1 MQVSKTRL
9 KIRSLIMYHKN
20 STDKIFRDQN
30 NEKHERKI
38 VSPPLDNQKS
48 KSSKIYQREMK
59 SNDTKRNLKILTRK
73 LKKMIPIEKKYKDD
87 IN

>member
-1 MQVSKTRL
+1 MKE
-9 KIRSLIMYHKN
+9 
-20 STDKIFRDQN
+20 N
-30 NEKHERKI
+30 N
-38 VSPPLDNQKS
+38 SPPLDKQKS
-48 KSSKIYQREMK
+48 KTSKIYQREMK

>member
-9 KIRSLIMYHKN
+9 KMRSLIMYHKN

-30 NEKHERKI
+30 NKKMKENI
-38 VSPPLDNQKS
+38 SPPLDKQKS
-48 KSSKIYQREMK
+48 KTSKIYQREMK

-73 LKKMIPIEKKYKDD
+73 LKKNDT
-87 IN
+87 N